1 MMRDSPLKCCK
12 VGTRNEMESA
22 FRKRKS
28 RRTSLNTVDV
38 NSNSK
43 TATKKGRGECR
54 ALGGCRRA
62 VERLYLP

>member
-38 NSNSK
+38 NSNQQD
-43 TATKKGRGECR
+43 GNQEG
-54 ALGGCRRA
+54 
-62 VERLYLP
+62 